1 VAEVEGLI
9 LLVVLACPI
18 VMGAWMIWMM
28 RSMRKMHA
36 ASDSKNRR
44 EP

>member
-1 VAEVEGLI
+1 MVMEGLV

-18 VMGAWMIWMM
+18 VMGASMIWMM

-36 ASDSKNRR
+36 DSDSKGRR
-44 EP
+44 ETR

>member
-1 VAEVEGLI
+1 VTDVEGLV

-18 VMGAWMIWMM
+18 VMGVSMIWMM

-36 ASDSKNRR
+36 ENDGKSRR

>member
-1 VAEVEGLI
+1 MEGLV

-18 VMGAWMIWMM
+18 VMGGLMIWMM
-28 RSMRKMHA
+28 RSMRHGMRG
-36 ASDSKNRR
+36 SDDSKERR

>member
-1 VAEVEGLI
+1 VEGLL

-18 VMGAWMIWMM
+18 VMGVLMIWMM

-36 ASDSKNRR
+36 ENDSKSRR

>member
-1 VAEVEGLI
+1 MEGLV
-9 LLVVLACPI
+9 LLVALACPI
-18 VMGAWMIWMM
+18 VMGAWMLWMM

-36 ASDSKNRR
+36 ANDHKESG